1 MDLIQGFFSQ
11 NFVSGMLALIL
22 IPFFLIVL
30 YVMALYVRASRR
42 VKKLS
47 ADAQATATA
56 TATAAPSG
64 LDLLRE
70 AREYSA
76 EELPDLSLLVPPTPT
91 PAPAAPPPTD
101 KRVKLHT
108 GERIEA
114 APVLQVMRDPRD
126 GRLLVVM
133 EDGTGYRTLADTP
146 DARRTFT
153 RLMKELATVVTE
165 ADPLASA
172 PAPEPTPA
180 PAEPAP
186 VTAAPPAEPELPS
199 ARDLLTPADPDPAQT
214 TGTRTLP
221 KVDGP
226 LPGDLPSY
234 KFDDNPAL
242 IVPGTAGFK
251 KVEFTPPPAVDIPS
265 AIEAY
270 LQWRLQ
276 TTGQFP
282 GRQLHV
288 LKAPGGGVRIRVD
301 DNYYDFVDDIADP
314 EAKAFIKQ
322 SIQEWQERQG

>member
-1 MDLIQGFFSQ
+1 MDLVQGFFSQ
-11 NFVSGMLALIL
+11 NFVSGMLALVL

-47 ADAQATATA
+47 AAQASASAQTPP
-56 TATAAPSG
+56 APTGPDG
-64 LDLLRE
+64 LELLRQ
-70 AREYSA
+70 AREYSPD
-76 EELPDLSLLVPPTPT
+76 ELPDLSLLLPEIPTAP
-91 PAPAAPPPTD
+91 PAPTSDA
-101 KRVKLHT
+101 RVTLHT
-108 GERIEA
+108 GEQIEA
-114 APVLQVMRDPRD
+114 VPVLQVMRDPRD

-133 EDGTGYRTLADTP
+133 EDGTGYRSLVNAP
-146 DARRTFT
+146 EVRRTFT
-153 RLMKELATVVTE
+153 RVMKELSTVVTE
-165 ADPLASA
+165 ADPLESA
-172 PAPEPTPA
+172 PAPAAPPAKPTP
-180 PAEPAP
+180 
-186 VTAAPPAEPELPS
+186 TPAEPELPR
-199 ARDLLTPADPDPAQT
+199 ARDLLTTPAEPPAAPSAPPV
-214 TGTRTLP
+214 P
-221 KVDGP
+221 KVAGP

-234 KFDDNPAL
+234 KFDDNPAV

-276 TTGQFP
+276 TTGQFR

-288 LKAPGGGVRIRVD
+288 LTAPGGGVRIRVD

>member
-30 YVMALYVRASRR
+30 YMMALYVRASRR

-47 ADAQATATA
+47 ADAQATA
-56 TATAAPSG
+56 AASVNAGPSG

-70 AREYSA
+70 AREYSP
-76 EELPDLSLLVPPTPT
+76 EELPDLSLLVPPAPAA
-91 PAPAAPPPTD
+91 APAAPPPTD

-146 DARRTFT
+146 EVRRTFT
-153 RLMKELATVVTE
+153 RVMKELSTVVTE

-172 PAPEPTPA
+172 PAP
-180 PAEPAP
+180 
-186 VTAAPPAEPELPS
+186 AAPPVEPALPS
-199 ARDLLTPADPDPAQT
+199 ARDLLTTPDPAPAKT
-214 TGTRTLP
+214 TGTSTLP
-221 KVDGP
+221 KIDGP

>member
-11 NFVSGMLALIL
+11 NFVSGMLALVL

-42 VKKLS
+42 VKTLS
-47 ADAQATATA
+47 AAQNSAPPA
-56 TATAAPSG
+56 AAPNA
-64 LDLLRE
+64 LELLRE
-70 AREYSA
+70 ARDYSA
-76 EELPDLSLLVPPTPT
+76 EELPDLSLLVPPAPAA
-91 PAPAAPPPTD
+91 APAAPPPTD

-133 EDGTGYRTLADTP
+133 EDGTGYRTLTDAP
-146 DARRTFT
+146 DARRAFT
-153 RLMKELATVVTE
+153 RLMKELSTVVTE
-165 ADPLASA
+165 ADPLAS
-172 PAPEPTPA
+172 PPA
-180 PAEPAP
+180 PAAS
-186 VTAAPPAEPELPS
+186 APPAPAAEPALPS
-199 ARDLLTPADPDPAQT
+199 VRDVLSAPDPAPAQT
-214 TGTRTLP
+214 TGTSALP
-221 KVDGP
+221 KVAGP

-251 KVEFTPPPAVDIPS
+251 KVEFTPPPTVDIPS

-288 LKAPGGGVRIRVD
+288 LKAPDGGVRIRVD
-301 DNYYDFVDDIADP
+301 DHYYDFVDDIADP

>member
-47 ADAQATATA
+47 AEAQATAA
-56 TATAAPSG
+56 SAAPSG

-76 EELPDLSLLVPPTPT
+76 EELPDLSLLVSPAPIA
-91 PAPAAPPPTD
+91 APAAPPPAD

-126 GRLLVVM
+126 GRLLVVL
-133 EDGTGYRTLADTP
+133 EDGIGYRTLTNAP

-153 RLMKELATVVTE
+153 RLMKELSTVVTE

-172 PAPEPTPA
+172 PAPAPAAPAPAAPPTESTLPSVREMLSTPA
-180 PAEPAP
+180 PAP
-186 VTAAPPAEPELPS
+186 TPP
-199 ARDLLTPADPDPAQT
+199 
-214 TGTRTLP
+214 TGTSTLP

-234 KFDDNPAL
+234 KFDDNPAI

-301 DNYYDFVDDIADP
+301 DEYYDFVDDIADP

-322 SIQEWQERQG
+322 SIQEWQDRQG